1 MRYANEALIHCK
13 KRKWKA
19 KTYLL
24 EQSTQDVRVHVVIA
38 FVLLPF
44 IHFFLF
50 ILKKKYFGKRHVYT
64 KRKLFRCVKNCLM
77 YYVSQKKNE
86 KYVSIHCIF
95 ESARH
100 YEDYCCE
107 NFYIIKL
114 NILI

>member
-44 IHFFLF
+44 IHFFSIF
-50 ILKKKYFGKRHVYT
+50 GNKIILQNGTFTLNENYFAV
-64 KRKLFRCVKNCLM
+64 
-77 YYVSQKKNE
+77 
-86 KYVSIHCIF
+86 
-95 ESARH
+95 
-100 YEDYCCE
+100 
-107 NFYIIKL
+107 
-114 NILI
+114 

>member
-44 IHFFLF
+44 IHFFLIF
-50 ILKKKYFGKRHVYT
+50 EI
-64 KRKLFRCVKNCLM
+64 KLFWKT
-77 YYVSQKKNE
+77 
-86 KYVSIHCIF
+86 
-95 ESARH
+95 ARLH
-100 YEDYCCE
+100 
-107 NFYIIKL
+107 
-114 NILI
+114 